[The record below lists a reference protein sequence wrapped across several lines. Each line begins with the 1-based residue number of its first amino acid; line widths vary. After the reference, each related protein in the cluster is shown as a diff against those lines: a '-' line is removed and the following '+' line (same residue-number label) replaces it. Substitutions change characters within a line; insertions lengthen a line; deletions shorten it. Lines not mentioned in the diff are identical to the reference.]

1 MNNYFIVLSLLC
13 SVLTLQGCVGPSGG
27 MQAPGKASNCEAQ
40 CDRNATNLVERE
52 ECLAMC
58 RQKGTK
64 IVSVDDHSTTF
75 RNGVA
80 VKNPMNE
87 RNITASM
94 A

>member
-1 MNNYFIVLSLLC
+1 MKYDVRMLVALLGFLSLEAC
-13 SVLTLQGCVGPSGG
+13 NMVPGSGAESSSG
-27 MQAPGKASNCEAQ
+27 NNCEAH
-40 CDRNATNLVERE
+40 CNLNATNLVERE
-52 ECLAMC
+52 ECMAMC

-64 IVSVDDHSTTF
+64 IISVDDHSTTF